1 MATAGVLFIL
11 LLVTNVLETVRL
23 LMVHGANLNAEDRR
37 GKKPIELLLLKCRKE
52 MKQINYSR
60 RTQTPYRRYAGQVG
74 SWALKT
80 L

>member
-23 LMVHGANLNAEDRR
+23 LMVHGTNLNAEDRQ

-52 MKQINYSR
+52 MKQFNYSR